1 MGAAEA
7 IERARRFFRL
17 SPLTT
22 IALVV
27 LALALAPT
35 VVSDYYA
42 FDVLTRAMILALLA
56 IALDLAWGYGGILSL
71 GHSAFFGLGA
81 YGMSIALLHWDL
93 GLAGAVGLAAAIT
106 VPMLLATVAGWFVF
120 FGTTST
126 LFVAIVTLALP
137 VLLSALAL
145 RVPQLTGGL
154 TGLSGIP
161 GFPWSGLLTTY
172 YVILAI
178 LCLVT
183 ALAAVIVRSDYGRL
197 LVAVRDNEQRARFL
211 GYRTQRIRLGVF
223 ALSAGI
229 GGFAGG
235 IYAPYNGFVSHDLLG
250 LPLSTAAIAW
260 VVIGGRGTVAGAL
273 LGAIA
278 INVLEPILNEAFPGF
293 WQLFLGF
300 VFIIVVLV
308 FPSGFMGLLA
318 HRRSDNR
325 PVDVRRRSAAEG
337 RKRSMKVTIRQ
348 LGVSFGSLRVLQA
361 VDLTIRTGTLHCM
374 IGPNGAGKSTLV
386 NAVTGLLPAT
396 DGEVIIDGGSSV
408 PSAPERVARLGLMR
422 TFQASNVFETLRV
435 GDNLFLAARA
445 GGLPSLL
452 GYCDH
457 VVLPNQAA
465 EVFELSGLPAKLLT
479 RAGDLGHGDRKWLEL
494 CMVLAAD
501 PDIVFLDEPTAGLTV
516 ADRAR
521 AAPLLV
527 SLVRQHGLGL
537 LLIEHDIDFV
547 KAIADRLTVLADG
560 RVIADGAVEEVLGNP
575 VVQQVYI
582 GHQPDSAAETKP

>member
-1 MGAAEA
+1 MGAVES
-7 IERARRFFRL
+7 IERARRSFGL
-17 SPLTT
+17 SPLAT
-22 IALVV
+22 IILVV
-27 LALALAPT
+27 LALAVAPS
-35 VVSDYYA
+35 VVSGYYA
-42 FDVLTRAMILALLA
+42 FDVLARAMILALLA

-81 YGMSIALLHWDL
+81 YGMSIALLRWDV
-93 GLAGAVGLAAAIT
+93 GFASAVGLAAAIL
-106 VPMLLATVAGWFVF
+106 VPILLATIAGWLVF

-161 GFPWSGLLTTY
+161 GFPWTGLLTTY

-183 ALAAVIVRSDYGRL
+183 ALAVVIVRSDFGRL
-197 LVAVRDNEQRARFL
+197 LIAVRDNEQRARFL
-211 GYRTQRIRLGVF
+211 GYRTQRVRLGVF

-229 GGFAGG
+229 AGFAGG

-278 INVLEPILNEAFPGF
+278 INVLEPVLNEAFPGF
-293 WQLFLGF
+293 WQLFLGL
-300 VFIIVVLV
+300 VFIIVVLT
-308 FPSGFMGLLA
+308 FPSGVMGLLA
-318 HRRSDNR
+318 YRRADHR
-325 PVDVRRRSAAEG
+325 PVDLRHRSRGEG
-337 RKRSMKVTIRQ
+337 PKGSMDVKIRK
-348 LGVSFGSLRVLQA
+348 LGMSFGSLNVLRSI
-361 VDLTIRTGTLHCM
+361 DLTIRTGTLHCM

-386 NAVTGLLPAT
+386 NAVTGLLPVT
-396 DGEVIIDGGSSV
+396 TGEVLIDDSPV
-408 PSAPERVARLGLMR
+408 DHNAPERVVRQGLMR

-445 GGLPSLL
+445 GALPSLV
-452 GYCDH
+452 GYCDQ
-457 VVLPNQAA
+457 VVLPKQAA
-465 EVFELSGLPAKLLT
+465 DVFELSGLRAKLLT
-479 RAGDLGHGDRKWLEL
+479 PTGDLGHGDRKWLEL

-501 PDIVFLDEPTAGLTV
+501 PDILFLDEPTAGLTA

-527 SLVRQHGLGL
+527 SLAREHGLGL

-560 RVIADGAVEEVLGNP
+560 RVIADGSVEEVLSNP
-575 VVQQVYI
+575 TVQQVYI
-582 GHQPDSAAETKP
+582 GHQPGAAWEAKR